1 MYLYH
6 FLDYEDRS
14 KRSDDVLDFI
24 LRQKYNETNITFKSI
39 ADLRRDLASQEALSV
54 SVLELIKSYQAKR
67 KSENKKDQVKIL
79 LR

>member
-6 FLDYEDRS
+6 FLDYEDHS
-14 KRSDDVLDFI
+14 KRSDDVLDVI

-54 SVLELIKSYQAKR
+54 LELIKSYQAKR
-67 KSENKKDQVKIL
+67 KSESKKDQVKIMF
-79 LR
+79 R